1 MTRSGVTLWSISIY
15 SFNNTV
21 DTSQHGRVT
30 VQFLYQKTLDFISP
44 DLWLMQERV
53 YIVQTPVCD
62 TSRCDQRLEA
72 ALTDMGKHI
81 TKRQRQSS
89 WLMEKVVI
97 KA

>member
-1 MTRSGVTLWSISIY
+1 
-15 SFNNTV
+15 
-21 DTSQHGRVT
+21 
-30 VQFLYQKTLDFISP
+30 
-44 DLWLMQERV
+44 MQERV